1 LAVQYSQPEIA
12 LQEKIAMLAGIG
24 VTRGEILMPDSLPE
38 EGTRMTVPQTEAAG
52 RNLVSL
58 QRSPSFWDP
67 DSECTI
73 VFAKPAIERD
83 LWMDYVRGACHNY
96 RKHGVEKALDIDALR
111 SGADTIIFVACV
123 DSAGSVV
130 GGVRGRGPYQSADEC
145 HAVHEWRGQP
155 GQDAVR
161 KMVTDR
167 LPFGVVE
174 MKTAWVTDDPERS
187 RLLTTAMSR
196 TSFHTMNL
204 LDIQFIMATAAE
216 HVLKQWLTS
225 GGVLATKIPATPYP
239 DRRYRTKLAWWD
251 RSTFAK
257 YADPKQLSMIFA
269 EQKKLASRLDGMYLQ
284 TAFGE

>member
-1 LAVQYSQPEIA
+1 
-12 LQEKIAMLAGIG
+12 
-24 VTRGEILMPDSLPE
+24 
-38 EGTRMTVPQTEAAG
+38 MTVPQTEAAS
-52 RNLVSL
+52 RNFVSL
-58 QRSPSFWDP
+58 KDTPSYWDP
-67 DSECTI
+67 DSRCTI
-73 VFAKPAIERD
+73 VFAQPAIERD
-83 LWMDYVRGACHNY
+83 LWKDYVRGACHNY
-96 RKHGVEKALDIDALR
+96 RKHGVDRALDMDALR
-111 SGADTIIFVACV
+111 SGADTAILVACV
-123 DSAGSVV
+123 NDAGRVV

-145 HAVHEWRGQP
+145 HALLEWDGQP

-161 KMVTDR
+161 KMVADR

-187 RLLTTAMSR
+187 QLLTTAMAR

-204 LDIQFIMATAAE
+204 LDIQFIMATAAD
-216 HVLKQWLTS
+216 HVLKQWLSS
-225 GGVLATKIPATPYP
+225 GGQLATKIPATPYP

-269 EQKKLASRLDGMYLQ
+269 EQNRLTPRLDRMYLQ

>member
-1 LAVQYSQPEIA
+1 
-12 LQEKIAMLAGIG
+12 
-24 VTRGEILMPDSLPE
+24 
-38 EGTRMTVPQTEAAG
+38 MTVPQTEAAS
-52 RNLVSL
+52 RSFVSL
-58 QRSPSFWDP
+58 KDTPSYWDP

-73 VFAKPAIERD
+73 VFAQPAIERE
-83 LWMDYVRGACHNY
+83 LWKDYVRGACQNY
-96 RKHGVEKALDIDALR
+96 RKHGVDKALDMDALR
-111 SGADTIIFVACV
+111 SGADTIIFVTCV
-123 DSAGSVV
+123 NGAGRVV

-145 HAVHEWRGQP
+145 HALLEWNGQP
-155 GQDAVR
+155 GRDAVR

-196 TSFHTMNL
+196 TSCHTMNL

-216 HVLKQWLTS
+216 HVLKRWLSS
-225 GGVLATKIPATPYP
+225 GGLLATKVPATPYP
-239 DRRYRTKLAWWD
+239 DHRYRTKLAWWD

-257 YADPKQLSMIFA
+257 HADPKQLSMILA
-269 EQKKLASRLDGMYLQ
+269 EQKKLAPRLDGMYLH